1 MKQTITAKNAYLDL
15 DDVKDD
21 FGFSFASSED
31 VLDETPAYS
40 TLQEE
45 VDDLRQRLHAV
56 QKIYLPLLENLNR
69 DPDKPMIRWPDRK
82 AVLDKQIAKLKS
94 LTNV

>member
-1 MKQTITAKNAYLDL
+1 MDNKKPNAYLDL
-15 DDVKDD
+15 DDLKND
-21 FGFSFASSED
+21 FGFTFTSSED
-31 VLDETPAYS
+31 VLDETPEYS
-40 TLQEE
+40 SLQEE

-56 QKIYLPLLENLNR
+56 NKIYLPLLENLNR

-82 AVLDKQIAKLKS
+82 AVLDKQIVKLKT